1 MYFQFENYIFL
12 LYFLQITV
20 TYQIENIILYFIL
33 MLQLFEENI
42 IIFLQKYKCLKYL
55 KYFTRAFD
63 YDFVSIILII
73 LYLSGSIKNKDMYI
87 ILVGIIL
94 IYCLKMRYQRKR
106 QYISNKKIMKL
117 NDRFVD
123 SNSFPSGH
131 TFIAEIIKLVLL
143 SNLNLQ
149 YSEHQFFS
157 LITYLVALSR
167 VYLGDHYVTD
177 VTFSIIFA
185 RIYNIVIGSIFR
197 LFFLMAA

>member
-87 ILVGIIL
+87 ILVGIIF
-94 IYCLKMRYQRKR
+94 IVF
-106 QYISNKKIMKL
+106 S
-117 NDRFVD
+117 DD
-123 SNSFPSGH
+123 SCWFG
-131 TFIAEIIKLVLL
+131 TF
-143 SNLNLQ
+143 
-149 YSEHQFFS
+149 
-157 LITYLVALSR
+157 
-167 VYLGDHYVTD
+167 
-177 VTFSIIFA
+177 
-185 RIYNIVIGSIFR
+185 
-197 LFFLMAA
+197 